1 MQKKV
6 IEIKLN
12 EYAPIRD
19 NTCTTSADQ
28 DQVYEIKF
36 HGNPV
41 NKFPLKNSNTEKTK
55 EKSRIKEI
63 FFSAKVPTSKIASPK
78 NKDRNSGINIRAK
91 GIKPLNISSCVK
103 DIEIQQLPNKK
114 KPKPKLHPK
123 QKKYRLDFF
132 FLYIDCVLFLTSK
145 IKNNKIENVKKFI
158 NVKLYGAKPSIVIAP
173 SKKGAKNITKNL
185 LLSIEVKLKPLFL
198 TN

>member
-19 NTCTTSADQ
+19 NICIISADH

-41 NKFPLKNSNTEKTK
+41 NKFPLKNSNIEKTK
-55 EKSRIKEI
+55 EKNKIKDI
-63 FFSAKVPTSKIASPK
+63 LFSEKGPTIKIASPK
-78 NKDRNSGINIRAK
+78 NKDKNKGINIIAK

-103 DIEIQQLPNKK
+103 DIEIQ
-114 KPKPKLHPK
+114 
-123 QKKYRLDFF
+123 
-132 FLYIDCVLFLTSK
+132 
-145 IKNNKIENVKKFI
+145 
-158 NVKLYGAKPSIVIAP
+158 
-173 SKKGAKNITKNL
+173 
-185 LLSIEVKLKPLFL
+185 
-198 TN
+198 